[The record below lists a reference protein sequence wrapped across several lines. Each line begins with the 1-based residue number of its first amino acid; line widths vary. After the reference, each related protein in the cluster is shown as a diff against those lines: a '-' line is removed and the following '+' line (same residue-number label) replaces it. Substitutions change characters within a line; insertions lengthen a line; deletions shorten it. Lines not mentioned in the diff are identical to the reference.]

1 VAISASD
8 VTDSIWTQLFRMPF
22 SQRWIDADGVSTRV
36 VQFGSPAG
44 RPLVFLHG
52 IGGHLESFARN
63 VEAHTPHH
71 RVILYDL
78 PGHGL
83 SGAPERSYEIGG
95 YVSHL
100 AALLDALGI
109 EVTDLS
115 GLSLGGWIAARFA
128 KLYPD
133 RVRRLVLTAP
143 GGITFNHAQMQQ
155 IRRTS
160 KDPVQDAT
168 ADSVRKR
175 LEWVM
180 ARPERVTDDLVA
192 CRLAI
197 YSQPDAVQR
206 MERILCLQDPETRQ
220 RNLQSVEDWAGIL
233 APTLVIWGEQDGVVP
248 RAVGEKATAWI
259 PGRVFS
265 VIEDAGHWSQF
276 EQPETYNALHLAH
289 LQKGSTKR

>member
-1 VAISASD
+1 
-8 VTDSIWTQLFRMPF
+8 
-22 SQRWIDADGVSTRV
+22 

-63 VEAHTPHH
+63 VEAHVPHR

-83 SGAPERSYEIGG
+83 SSAPDRSYEIAG

-100 AALLDALGI
+100 AGLMDELGI
-109 EVTDLS
+109 EVADLS

-128 KLYPD
+128 KLYPE

-143 GGITFNHAQMQQ
+143 GGITFDPAQMQQ

-160 KDPVQDAT
+160 TDPLQDAT
-168 ADSVRKR
+168 AASVRRR

-206 MERILCLQDPETRQ
+206 MERILCLQDPEIRK
-220 RNLQSVEDWAGIL
+220 RNMQTVEDWAGIQ
-233 APTLVIWGEQDGVVP
+233 APTLVIWGDQDGVVP
-248 RAVGEKATAWI
+248 RAVGEQATARI
-259 PGRVFS
+259 PGRAFR
-265 VIEDAGHWSQF
+265 VIDDAGHWAQF
-276 EQPETYNALHLAH
+276 EQPEIYNAVHLAH
-289 LQKGSTKR
+289 LQKGTGR